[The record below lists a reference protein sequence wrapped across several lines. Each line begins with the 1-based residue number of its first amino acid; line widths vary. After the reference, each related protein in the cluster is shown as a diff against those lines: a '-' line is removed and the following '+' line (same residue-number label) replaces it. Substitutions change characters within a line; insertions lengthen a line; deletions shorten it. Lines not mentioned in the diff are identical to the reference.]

1 MAHWLRAART
11 RAMKRGLR
19 TCTGGWETTARDD
32 MNKSTTYYL
41 SYGIIGPES
50 NNLNGE
56 LPQWDA
62 GK

>member
-1 MAHWLRAART
+1 
-11 RAMKRGLR
+11 MKRGLR
-19 TCTGGWETTARDD
+19 MCTGGWETTARDD